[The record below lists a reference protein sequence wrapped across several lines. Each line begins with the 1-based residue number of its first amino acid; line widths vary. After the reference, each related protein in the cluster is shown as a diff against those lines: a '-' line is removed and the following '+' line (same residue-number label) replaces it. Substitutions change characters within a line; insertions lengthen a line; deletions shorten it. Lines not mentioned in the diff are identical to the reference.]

1 MKFLPDTNA
10 LISYFEGK
18 EPDKNFLTELIAKE
32 ELFISPVVVAELRPR
47 TNTDD
52 QKKLNDLIGSGTVIP
67 IDLEIGFMAGQYRE
81 QFSKKTK
88 KVYLLD
94 CLIAA
99 TCKAHDLALITNN
112 LKDYPMKDI
121 KIIKP

>member
-1 MKFLPDTNA
+1 MPILPDSNA
-10 LISYFEGK
+10 LVNFFK
-18 EPDKNFLTELIAKE
+18 EFPGETELLEKALAEE
-32 ELFISPVVVAELRPR
+32 ELFISPVVVAEILTKASESEERQLEELLLVSQIVPV
-47 TNTDD
+47 T
-52 QKKLNDLIGSGTVIP
+52 
-67 IDLEIGFMAGQYRE
+67 LEIGRLAGDYRK
-81 QFSKKTK
+81 QFSRKTN

-94 CLIAA
+94 CFLAA